1 MDVFKTKPGI
11 IESIPI
17 SEESFTRATRK
28 KKPYYSQSQHGKDA
42 KCFAVCPLCDNPIQ
56 IIGLYKAHDEGRKPY
71 GRHYP
76 KDIMGLAFYDEEAY
90 YGCYY
95 ASPERKKNVVKRKP
109 EHATSL
115 ALYNLMR
122 EQFDRMIYVLEIS
135 TEIKISYAFAEEILT
150 QYLCNEG
157 WLYYETTYANLPWM
171 LIYAMQA
178 KPLINRWI
186 LKGGMLYQ
194 FLQENCKTVV
204 LKDIPN
210 GKFAKVEAKN
220 GFVDLSFYLC
230 NHKIAKEG
238 ESIKE
243 TYKLVIV
250 ENDTIIYERILCVE
264 QDFLKKMISLPVQR
278 SKRNPKLQAIA
289 GKLMKK

>member
-1 MDVFKTKPGI
+1 M
-11 IESIPI
+11 
-17 SEESFTRATRK
+17 
-28 KKPYYSQSQHGKDA
+28 
-42 KCFAVCPLCDNPIQ
+42 
-56 IIGLYKAHDEGRKPY
+56 
-71 GRHYP
+71 
-76 KDIMGLAFYDEEAY
+76 
-90 YGCYY
+90 
-95 ASPERKKNVVKRKP
+95 
-109 EHATSL
+109 
-115 ALYNLMR
+115 
-122 EQFDRMIYVLEIS
+122 
-135 TEIKISYAFAEEILT
+135 
-150 QYLCNEG
+150 
-157 WLYYETTYANLPWM
+157 
-171 LIYAMQA
+171 
-178 KPLINRWI
+178 
-186 LKGGMLYQ
+186 
-194 FLQENCKTVV
+194 